1 MYCYIILCRGVGV
14 SNAAAPG
21 SIPFAT
27 LPLPAPFHSIPFHF
41 IPFHSISF
49 HSISFHSISF
59 ATLPFAI
66 PFHSISFHSI
76 PFHSISFHSI
86 PFHFISF
93 HFISLAMCAYIYD
106 ILRHRVCVT
115 IPASRT
121 YRKQYIFQGSSVD
134 MELSRLLQ

>member
-27 LPLPAPFHSIPFHF
+27 LPLPAPLHYARYAAARDFIPFHSLHYRSR
-41 IPFHSISF
+41 FHSISF
-49 HSISFHSISF
+49 HSLHYRSR
-59 ATLPFAI
+59 
-66 PFHSISFHSI
+66 FHSISFHSI
-76 PFHSISFHSI
+76 P
-86 PFHFISF
+86 
-93 HFISLAMCAYIYD
+93 LAMCAYIYD